1 MSKPPSILDRSF
13 RYCPSFSTDVRK
25 TFERIRRERQAEA
38 EQKVLQLHA
47 DRPHADRR
55 TRSG

>member
-13 RYCPSFSTDVRK
+13 RYRPSFSTDVRK

-38 EQKVLQLHA
+38 DKKVLQLHA
-47 DRPHADRR
+47 ERR
-55 TRSG
+55 ARSR